1 MFLIKYIPFILYKYV
16 SILIRTNFY
25 RIGQQNTVN
34 IYYPIADNT
43 LDIQIFNILQKKK
56 DIINTVMGET
66 SDNVTIDED
75 LFKELVKIGPLKK
88 LKM

>member
-1 MFLIKYIPFILYKYV
+1 MG
-16 SILIRTNFY
+16 ILIRTKFY

-43 LDIQIFNILQKKK
+43 LDIQIFNILQRKR
-56 DIINTVMGET
+56 DIISTVMGET
-66 SDNVTIDED
+66 NTEVTIDED
-75 LFKELVKIGPLKK
+75 LFKELVKMGPIKK

>member
-1 MFLIKYIPFILYKYV
+1 MG
-16 SILIRTNFY
+16 ILIRTKFY

-43 LDIQIFNILQKKK
+43 LDTQIFNILQRKR
-56 DIINTVMGET
+56 DIISTVMGET
-66 SDNVTIDED
+66 NAEVTIDED
-75 LFKELVKIGPLKK
+75 LFKELVKMGPIKK

>member
-1 MFLIKYIPFILYKYV
+1 V
-16 SILIRTNFY
+16 GILIRTKFY

-43 LDIQIFNILQKKK
+43 LDIQIFNILQRKR
-56 DIINTVMGET
+56 DIISTVMGET
-66 SDNVTIDED
+66 NTEVTIDED
-75 LFKELVKIGPLKK
+75 LFKELIKMGPIKK

>member
-1 MFLIKYIPFILYKYV
+1 MG
-16 SILIRTNFY
+16 ILIRTKFY

-43 LDIQIFNILQKKK
+43 LDTQIFNILQRKR
-56 DIINTVMGET
+56 DIISTVMGET
-66 SDNVTIDED
+66 NTEVTIDED
-75 LFKELVKIGPLKK
+75 LFKELVKMGPIKK

>member
-1 MFLIKYIPFILYKYV
+1 MWA
-16 SILIRTNFY
+16 Y

-43 LDIQIFNILQKKK
+43 LDTQIFNILQRKR
-56 DIINTVMGET
+56 DIISTVMGET
-66 SDNVTIDED
+66 NAEVTIDED
-75 LFKELVKIGPLKK
+75 LFKELVKMGPIKK